1 MQIFFHRIL
10 CSKWNIKCNR
20 SIDFNHLRIKSL
32 FVVFIIAMS
41 SFLVKNSGVVIFAF
55 CMFLCLLY
63 ALLFRRCVRHRRG
76 DSAGEVDDLA
86 HREAGLSQPTIDAL
100 PSFVYHSR
108 GESKD
113 GAAAA
118 VDCAVC
124 LGQVAEGEMVR
135 QLPTCRHAFHNECID
150 KWLRSHS
157 LCPLCR
163 AETKPPPPP
172 PPE

>member
-1 MQIFFHRIL
+1 
-10 CSKWNIKCNR
+10 
-20 SIDFNHLRIKSL
+20 
-32 FVVFIIAMS
+32 MS
-41 SFLVKNSGVVIFAF
+41 SFLVHNSGVAIFGF

-63 ALLFRRCVRHRRG
+63 ALLFRSCVRHRR
-76 DSAGEVDDLA
+76 SASTGEVDDLA
-86 HREAGLSQPTIDAL
+86 LREAGLSQPTIDAL
-100 PSFVYHSR
+100 PSFVYRGR

-113 GAAAA
+113 GAASAT

-135 QLPTCRHAFHNECID
+135 QLPTCRHAFHIECID

-163 AETKPPPPP
+163 ADTKPPPPP
-172 PPE
+172 LPE